1 MAWLCNDCM
10 AKASNLFK
18 NNNWG
23 RTMTWKKWLAVSVG
37 ILFWLVNTVCI
48 TSAADYAHEVK
59 DKKMS
64 FAWSVEGE
72 TLAVKI
78 SAATEGWVGVG
89 FNPSKKMKDAN
100 FVLGYVKKG
109 KAKITDEYG
118 DKATSHKSDKK
129 LGGTVDA
136 VLVGGVEEGGVTTIE
151 FTLPL
156 KSGDT
161 HDGALDVNGDT
172 IVLLAFGAGRD
183 SFKSKHKYR
192 SSFKVNLGSGVAEK
206 LK

>member
-1 MAWLCNDCM
+1 M
-10 AKASNLFK
+10 S
-18 NNNWG
+18 
-23 RTMTWKKWLAVSVG
+23 WKKWLAVSVG
-37 ILFWLVNTVCI
+37 VSFWLVNTVCI

-64 FAWSVEGE
+64 FAWSVDGDN
-72 TLAVKI
+72 LAVKL

-89 FNPSKKMKDAN
+89 FNPSKKMKGAN

-118 DKATSHKSDKK
+118 NKNTTHKSDKK

-156 KSGDT
+156 NSVDT
-161 HDGALDVNGDT
+161 NDGVLDVNGDT
-172 IVLLAFGAGRD
+172 VVLLAYGAGRD

-192 SSFKVNLGSGVAEK
+192 SSFKVNLGSGAAEK
-206 LK
+206 LE